1 MPDNKQ
7 PTQMDAARSKKVL
20 RARQLRSRLYQV
32 DNLPQFQRYRELLK
46 HKAELRAW
54 FNAGPAEFYKE
65 FLTGAIEAYTK
76 ELVHNFLDDKKNDLS
91 PIIRGRLYAF
101 GEILGI
107 PDEMDSYDKMKA
119 ELMALENE
127 GFKATPDEGLPN

>member
-1 MPDNKQ
+1 
-7 PTQMDAARSKKVL
+7 
-20 RARQLRSRLYQV
+20 
-32 DNLPQFQRYRELLK
+32 
-46 HKAELRAW
+46 
-54 FNAGPAEFYKE
+54 
-65 FLTGAIEAYTK
+65 
-76 ELVHNFLDDKKNDLS
+76 LDDKKNDLS